1 MNWRHLLSP
10 LWLSGWR
17 MVRPLFPEK
26 PGSLRILIFH
36 DVKEEQFPALERL
49 FEHISENQRFV
60 TPEMVEESFE
70 NPAETWEGER
80 VLVTFDDGFVSN
92 LDVAKEILPIYGIR
106 AVFFVCPGLID
117 LDPALQNKGVGK
129 FIFRGKPPKPVPRL
143 MGWGHLE
150 ELGLMGHTLG
160 AHSLTHRSLASLSG
174 AELEKEIIE
183 SGERIKLTLARPVT
197 WFAWPFGDIS
207 TVSPE
212 ALETAERRYR
222 FCRSG
227 VRGLNHATSYPGHLF
242 AGPVDLDAPF
252 AYQLLALEGGLDP
265 AHAKPRRKLDAMAK
279 SFREMDEE

>member
-1 MNWRHLLSP
+1 MA
-10 LWLSGWR
+10 
-17 MVRPLFPEK
+17 RPLFAEK

-49 FEHISENQRFV
+49 FDHITENQRFV

-92 LDVAKEILPIYGIR
+92 LDIAREILPIYGIR

-129 FIFRGKPPKPVPRL
+129 FIFRGKPPKPIPRL
-143 MGWGHLE
+143 MGWGQLE
-150 ELGLMGHTLG
+150 ELGLLGHTLG

-212 ALETAERRYR
+212 ALELAERRYR

-242 AGPVDLDAPF
+242 AGPIDLDAPF
-252 AYQLLALEGGLDP
+252 SYQLLALEGGLDP
-265 AHAKPRRKLDAMAK
+265 AHAKARLKLDSMAK
-279 SFREMDEE
+279 SFKEMDEE